1 MLLVTTTNLAD
12 GGTVPSFDYDLA
24 IIGAGS
30 AGLTAARF
38 ARFFAKRV
46 ALIDKDRLGGDCL
59 HYGCVPSKALIKASR
74 VAHEAAT
81 AQRWGLST
89 QDLPRGLAAVNARVR
104 HAVNEVGK
112 LDDAEV
118 LADLGVDVL
127 LGGAT
132 FRDPHTLRV
141 GPRDVTAKFILI
153 ASGSRPAVPDIEGLA
168 EVGYLTNE
176 DVFDLCD
183 LPERLAVVGGGPI
196 GVELAQALHRLG
208 STVTVLQRGPHL
220 LPRDDAELIEVL
232 ERQFTDEGIDVR
244 LATRPTAARREGAD
258 VVLSSDSPE
267 LRVDVILCAVGR
279 VPNVETLGLD
289 AAGITTNDRGIV
301 VNDRLQTS
309 QSHIYAVGDV
319 TGGPAFTHY
328 AGHQAAHAVRNVF
341 VPIKAAFSPGHLP
354 WVTFTDPEIA
364 HVGRTEADVQAA
376 GDTYDVVRF
385 PYSHNERA
393 VTEAEP
399 IGLMK
404 FLIDDKR
411 RFIGAHIAGKC
422 AGEMINELTLAMNN
436 DLTVDAIIGS
446 IHAYP
451 TYSFAIPIA
460 LYEYALTQNPST
472 AARVGRFLS
481 RLT

>member
-1 MLLVTTTNLAD
+1 M
-12 GGTVPSFDYDLA
+12 PSFNYDLA

-30 AGLTAARF
+30 GGLTAARL
-38 ARFFAKRV
+38 ARFFGKRV

-81 AQRWGLST
+81 AQRWGLSA
-89 QDLPRGLAAVNARVR
+89 QPVNNGLAAINARVQR
-104 HAVNEVGK
+104 AITDIGK
-112 LDDAEV
+112 LDDTVALSE
-118 LADLGVDVL
+118 LGVDVL

-141 GPRDVTAKFILI
+141 ADQDITAKFVLI

-176 DVFDLCD
+176 DVFDLSD
-183 LPERLAVVGGGPI
+183 LPSRLAVVGGGPI

-220 LPRDDAELIEVL
+220 IPRDDAEMIDML
-232 ERQFTDEGIDVR
+232 ERQFADEGIDVR
-244 LATRPTAARREGAD
+244 LDTRLRAVHRDGGDT
-258 VVLSSDSPE
+258 VLTLSDGE
-267 LRVDVILCAVGR
+267 LRVDKILCAVGR
-279 VPNVETLGLD
+279 VPNVESLGLD
-289 AAGITTNDRGIV
+289 AAGVATNARGIA
-301 VNDRLQTS
+301 VNELLQTN
-309 QSHIYAVGDV
+309 QSHIYAIGDV
-319 TGGPAFTHY
+319 IGGPAFTHY
-328 AGHQAAHAVRNVF
+328 AGYQAAHAVRNIF
-341 VPIKAAFSPGHLP
+341 VPIKARFAPGHLP

-364 HVGRTEADVQAA
+364 HVGRTESEVRAA
-376 GDTYDVVRF
+376 GNTCEVVRF
-385 PYSHNERA
+385 PYSRNERA
-393 VTEAEP
+393 VTDAEP
-399 IGLMK
+399 VGLMK
-404 FLIDDKR
+404 FLIDGKR
-411 RFIGAHIAGKC
+411 RLIGAHIAGQC

-460 LYEYALTQNPST
+460 LYDYALTENPS
-472 AARVGRFLS
+472 AAAKVGRFLS

>member
-1 MLLVTTTNLAD
+1 M
-12 GGTVPSFDYDLA
+12 PSFDYDLA

-30 AGLTAARF
+30 GGLTAARLG
-38 ARFFAKRV
+38 RFFAKRI

-81 AQRWGLST
+81 AQRWGLSA
-89 QDLPRGLAAVNARVR
+89 QPVNNGLAAVNARVQR
-104 HAVNEVGK
+104 AIADIGK
-112 LDDAEV
+112 LDDTVALSE
-118 LADLGVDVL
+118 LGVDVL

-132 FRDPHTLRV
+132 FGDPHTLRV
-141 GPRDVTAKFILI
+141 ADRSITAKFILI
-153 ASGSRPAVPDIEGLA
+153 ASGSRPAVPDIKGLA
-168 EVGYLTNE
+168 EAGYLTNE
-176 DVFDLCD
+176 DVFDLSD
-183 LPERLAVVGGGPI
+183 LPGRLAVIGGGPI
-196 GVELAQALHRLG
+196 GVELAQAFHRLG

-220 LPRDDAELIEVL
+220 IPRDDAEMIDML
-232 ERQFTDEGIDVR
+232 ERQFTEEGIDLR
-244 LATRPTAARREGAD
+244 LATRLYAVRRDGGD
-258 VVLSSDSPE
+258 RVLTHDGGE
-267 LRVDVILCAVGR
+267 VRVDKILCAVGR
-279 VPNVETLGLD
+279 VPNVESLGLE
-289 AAGITTNDRGIV
+289 AAGVTTNEQGIA
-301 VNDRLQTS
+301 VNELLQTN

-328 AGHQAAHAVRNVF
+328 AGHQAAHAVRNIF
-341 VPIKAAFSPGHLP
+341 VPIKAKFAPGHLP

-364 HVGRTEADVQAA
+364 HVGHTEEQARAA
-376 GDTYDVVRF
+376 GNAFEVIRF

-393 VTEAEP
+393 VTDAEP
-399 IGLMK
+399 VGLMK
-404 FLIDDKR
+404 FLIDGKR
-411 RFIGAHIAGKC
+411 RLIGAHIAGQC

-460 LYEYALTQNPST
+460 LYDYALTENPST

>member
-1 MLLVTTTNLAD
+1 M
-12 GGTVPSFDYDLA
+12 PSFDYDLA

-30 AGLTAARF
+30 AGLTAARL
-38 ARFFAKRV
+38 ARFFAKQV

-59 HYGCVPSKALIKASR
+59 NYGCVPSKALIKASR
-74 VAHEAAT
+74 VAYEAAT
-81 AQRWGLST
+81 AQRWGLSA
-89 QDLPRGLAAVNARVR
+89 QHLPHGLAAVNARVH
-104 HAVNEVGK
+104 HAITEIGK

-118 LADLGVDVL
+118 LAELGVDVL

-132 FRDPHTLRV
+132 FREPHTLRV
-141 GPRDVTAKFILI
+141 GAREITAKFILI
-153 ASGSRPAVPDIEGLA
+153 ASGSHPAVPDVEGLA

-176 DVFDLCD
+176 DVFDLSD
-183 LPERLAVVGGGPI
+183 LPGRLAVIGGGPI

-208 STVTVLQRGPHL
+208 SRVTVVQRGPHL
-220 LPRDDAELIEVL
+220 IPRDDADMIEAL
-232 ERQFTDEGIDVR
+232 EGQFAHEGIDLR
-244 LATRPTAARREGAD
+244 LDTRPTAARREGAD
-258 VVLSSDSPE
+258 TVLTLGAGE
-267 LRVDVILCAVGR
+267 LRVDAILCAVGR
-279 VPNVETLGLD
+279 VPNVETLTLE
-289 AAGITTNDRGIV
+289 AAGVTTNGRGIAI
-301 VNDRLQTS
+301 NDRLQTS
-309 QSHIYAVGDV
+309 QPHIYAVGDV

-328 AGHQAAHAVRNVF
+328 AGHQAAHAVRNIF

-364 HVGRTEADVQAA
+364 HVGKTEAEILAA
-376 GDTYDVVRF
+376 GGTCEVIRF

-393 VTEAEP
+393 VTDAEP
-399 IGLMK
+399 VGLMK
-404 FLIDDKR
+404 FLIDNKR
-411 RFIGAHIAGKC
+411 RFIGAHIAGQC

-460 LYEYALTQNPST
+460 LYDYALTQNPST
-472 AARVGRFLS
+472 AAKVGLFLS

>member
-1 MLLVTTTNLAD
+1 M
-12 GGTVPSFDYDLA
+12 PSFDYDLA

-30 AGLTAARF
+30 GGLIAARV
-38 ARFFAKRV
+38 AHFFAKRV

-81 AQRWGLST
+81 AQRWGLSA
-89 QDLPRGLAAVNARVR
+89 QSVHKGLAAVNARVQQ
-104 HAVNEVGK
+104 AIADIGK
-112 LDDAEV
+112 LDDAEM
-118 LADLGVDVL
+118 LSELGVDVL

-141 GPRDVTAKFILI
+141 GARNISGRDSAGKDITAKFVLI
-153 ASGSRPAVPDIEGLA
+153 TSGSRPAVPNIDGLA

-176 DVFDLCD
+176 DVFDLSD
-183 LPERLAVVGGGPI
+183 LPGRLAVIGGGPI

-208 STVTVLQRGPHL
+208 STVTVLQRRPHL
-220 LPRDDAELIEVL
+220 IPRDDADMIDIL
-232 ERQFTDEGIDVR
+232 ERQFTNEGIGVR
-244 LATRPTAARREGAD
+244 LNTQPSAVHRDSGD
-258 VVLSSDSPE
+258 IVLTLGPAFDAGE
-267 LRVDVILCAVGR
+267 LRVDAVLCAVGR
-279 VPNVETLGLD
+279 VPNLEMLGLD
-289 AAGITTNDRGIV
+289 AAGVTTNDRGIA
-301 VNDRLQTS
+301 VNDLLQTN

-328 AGHQAAHAVRNVF
+328 AGHQAAHAVRNIF
-341 VPIKAAFSPGHLP
+341 VPIKAAFAPGHLP

-364 HVGRTEADVQAA
+364 HVGRTEAEIPAA
-376 GDTYDVVRF
+376 GETCEVIRL

-393 VTEAEP
+393 VTDAEP
-399 IGLMK
+399 VGLMK
-404 FLIDDKR
+404 FLIDSKR
-411 RFIGAHIAGKC
+411 RLIGAHIAGHC
-422 AGEMINELTLAMNN
+422 AGELINELTLAMNN

-460 LYEYALTQNPST
+460 LYDYALTQNPST
-472 AARVGRFLS
+472 AAKVGRFLS

>member
-1 MLLVTTTNLAD
+1 M
-12 GGTVPSFDYDLA
+12 PSFDYDLA

-30 AGLTAARF
+30 GGLTAARL

-81 AQRWGLST
+81 ADRWGLSA
-89 QDLPRGLAAVNARVR
+89 QPVGSGLAGVNTRVQR
-104 HAVNEVGK
+104 AIADIGK
-112 LDDAEV
+112 LDDVEALSEI
-118 LADLGVDVL
+118 GVDVL

-132 FRDPHTLRV
+132 FRDPHTLRA
-141 GPRDVTAKFILI
+141 GERDLTAKFVLI
-153 ASGSRPAVPDIEGLA
+153 ASGSHPAVPDVEGLA

-176 DVFDLCD
+176 DVFDLSD
-183 LPERLAVVGGGPI
+183 LPDRLAVIGGGPI

-220 LPRDDAELIEVL
+220 IPRDDIEMIEIL
-232 ERQFTDEGIDVR
+232 ERQFADEGIDVR
-244 LATRPTAARREGAD
+244 RETGLSGMRRDGGEIVLALGD
-258 VVLSSDSPE
+258 GE
-267 LRVDVILCAVGR
+267 LHVDQILCAVGR
-279 VPNVETLGLD
+279 VPTVESLGLD
-289 AAGITTNDRGIV
+289 AAGVTTTARGIA
-301 VNDRLQTS
+301 VNDLLQTN

-328 AGHQAAHAVRNVF
+328 AGHQAAHAVRNIF
-341 VPIKAAFSPGHLP
+341 VPIKAKFAPGHLP

-364 HVGRTEADVQAA
+364 HVGRTEAQVRAA
-376 GDTYDVVRF
+376 GDTCEIVRF

-393 VTEAEP
+393 VTDAEP
-399 IGLMK
+399 VGLMK
-404 FLIDDKR
+404 FLIDGKR
-411 RFIGAHIAGKC
+411 RLIGAHIAGHC
-422 AGEMINELTLAMNN
+422 AGELINELTLAMNN

-460 LYEYALTQNPST
+460 LYDYALTENPST
-472 AARVGRFLS
+472 AAKVGRFLS

>member
-1 MLLVTTTNLAD
+1 MA
-12 GGTVPSFDYDLA
+12 SFEYDLA
-24 IIGAGS
+24 IVGAGS
-30 AGLTAARF
+30 GGLTAARV

-81 AQRWGLST
+81 AVRWGLSVQPVHT
-89 QDLPRGLAAVNARVR
+89 GLGAVNARVQR
-104 HAVNEVGK
+104 AIADIGK
-112 LDDAEV
+112 LDDVVALSE
-118 LADLGVDVL
+118 LGVDVL

-141 GPRDVTAKFILI
+141 ADRDVTAKFVLI
-153 ASGSRPAVPDIEGLA
+153 ASGSRPAVPDVEGLA
-168 EVGYLTNE
+168 DVGFLTNE
-176 DVFDLCD
+176 DVFDLSD
-183 LPERLAVVGGGPI
+183 LPGRLAVIGGGPI

-220 LPRDDAELIEVL
+220 IPRDDAEMVQIL
-232 ERQFTDEGIDVR
+232 EHQFADEGIDVR
-244 LATRPTAARREGAD
+244 LNSRLNGVRRDGGD
-258 VVLSSDSPE
+258 KVLALGDDE
-267 LRVDVILCAVGR
+267 LRVDQILCAVGR
-279 VPNVETLGLD
+279 VPTVESLDLD
-289 AAGITTNDRGIV
+289 AAGVMTNARGIA
-301 VNDRLQTS
+301 VNDLLQTN

-328 AGHQAAHAVRNVF
+328 AGHQAAHAVRNIF
-341 VPIKAAFSPGHLP
+341 VPIKAKFAPGHLP

-364 HVGRTEADVQAA
+364 HVGRTEADVRAA
-376 GDTYDVVRF
+376 GDTCEIVRF
-385 PYSHNERA
+385 PYSRNERA
-393 VTEAEP
+393 VTDAEP
-399 IGLMK
+399 VGLMK
-404 FLIDDKR
+404 FLIGGKR
-411 RFIGAHIAGKC
+411 RLIGAHIAGQC
-422 AGEMINELTLAMNN
+422 AGELINELTLAMNN

-460 LYEYALTQNPST
+460 LYDYALTENPST
-472 AARVGRFLS
+472 AAKVGRFLS